1 MQTQTRVVKVGESI
15 NEALIQA
22 AQGPLV
28 IQLEEG
34 VYTEKVYINRPEV
47 TLLGRGREQTML
59 SYGDAAF
66 MERDGKMMGTFATAS
81 VNVCAPFFHAE
92 SLTIANSFDYETHR
106 QRVEENPGKVKGL
119 QAVAFRTCTGADY
132 TTLTDC
138 ALLGWQ
144 DTLLLDCGSHRLQ
157 NCLIAGNIDFI
168 FGGGAA
174 LFEECTILS
183 RGSGYL
189 TAPSTKQEKLGFVLY
204 RCNLVREAKVA
215 DGSVFLGRPWH
226 PGADPAINSFCL
238 LHECHLD
245 AHIHPSGWTWMHA
258 FPPGGG
264 EVIFKAEDSR
274 FFESSCHGPGA
285 LGGRENCEKCEALS
299 IIEQVLEQLQILDM
313 R

>member
-1 MQTQTRVVKVGESI
+1 MQIQTRLVKIGESI
-15 NEALIQA
+15 NEALAHA

-28 IQLEEG
+28 IHLEEG
-34 VYTEKVYINRPEV
+34 VYTEKVYINRPDV
-47 TLLGRGREQTML
+47 TLLGRGRDKTIL
-59 SYGDAAF
+59 TYADAAF
-66 MERDGKMMGTFATAS
+66 MERDGRMMGTFATAS
-81 VNVCAPFFHAE
+81 LTIGAPFFHAE
-92 SLTIANSFDYETHR
+92 NLTIANSFEYEAHR
-106 QRVEENPGKVKGL
+106 QRVAENPGKVKGL
-119 QAVAFRTCTGADY
+119 QAVALRTCEGAEH

-168 FGGGAA
+168 FGGGMA

-183 RGSGYL
+183 KGPGYL
-189 TAPSTKQEKLGFVLY
+189 VAPSTKGGKLGFVLY
-204 RCNLVREAKVA
+204 RCNVVREAGVA

-226 PGADPAINSFCL
+226 PGADPAVNSYCL
-238 LHECHLD
+238 LYECHLN
-245 AHIHPSGWTWMHA
+245 AHIHPDGWTWMHA

-264 EVIFKAEDSR
+264 EVVFKAEDSR

-285 LGGRENCEKCEALS
+285 LAKRENCGKPQALS
-299 IIEQVLEQLQILDM
+299 TIEQVLEYMQLLEM

>member
-1 MQTQTRVVKVGESI
+1 MQIQTITVNPTESI
-15 NEALIQA
+15 NEALSCA
-22 AQGPLV
+22 ALGPLV

-34 VYTEKVYINRPEV
+34 LYTEKVDVDRPEV
-47 TLLGRGREQTML
+47 TIRGRGREKTVL
-59 SYGDAAF
+59 SYADAAF
-66 MERDGKMMGTFATAS
+66 MEREGKMMGTFATAS
-81 VNVCAPFFHAE
+81 VCVSAPFFHAE
-92 SLTIANSFDYETHR
+92 SLTIANTFDYQAHR
-106 QRVEENPGKVKGL
+106 QQVAENPGKVKGL
-119 QAVAFRTCTGADY
+119 QAVAFRTCVGAEH

-183 RGSGYL
+183 KGTGYL
-189 TAPSTKQEKLGFVLY
+189 MAPSTREKKLGFVLY
-204 RCNLVREAKVA
+204 RCNLVREKGVA
-215 DGSVFLGRPWH
+215 DGSVYLGRPWH

-264 EVIFKAEDSR
+264 EVIFKAEESR

-285 LGGRENCEKCEALS
+285 LAQRENCEKFEALS
-299 IIEQVLEQLQILDM
+299 IIEQVLEQLQLFET